1 MGCFKGLSSVFKALR
16 LKKCHSSC
24 CDIEIEGVPTREHS
38 SVSST
43 PPDTPKQGESGK
55 ESKPVSTF
63 MQV

>member
-24 CDIEIEGVPTREHS
+24 CDIEIESVPTRERT

-43 PPDTPKQGESGK
+43 PPDTPKQRDSGK
-55 ESKPVSTF
+55 DNKPDINF
-63 MQV
+63 LQV